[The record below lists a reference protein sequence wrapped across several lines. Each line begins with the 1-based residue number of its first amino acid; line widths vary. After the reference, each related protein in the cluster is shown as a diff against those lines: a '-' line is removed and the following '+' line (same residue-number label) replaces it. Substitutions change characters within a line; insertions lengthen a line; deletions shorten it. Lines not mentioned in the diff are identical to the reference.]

1 VKLSELTPRR
11 RQIVELIR
19 DGLSDKEIGAKLGI
33 EAQTVKNMLRNV
45 YRETRTCNR
54 VTLIRHFYE
63 VTERV
68 A

>member
-1 VKLSELTPRR
+1 MRIADLSPRR
-11 RQIVELIR
+11 QEIVRLIR
-19 DGLSDKEIGAKLGI
+19 EGLSDKEIGVKLGI
-33 EAQTVKNMLRNV
+33 EAQTVKNILRAV
-45 YRETRTCNR
+45 YRETGTCNR